1 MKGAWLLFIGRTYK
15 TINSTC
21 NLFHSWTVCKLYFL
35 YNHSAFP
42 TRSYECALKLNDLF
56 DLNDKFINGSFT
68 FSPGYIYILSFNG
81 TYVCLMVLVSN
92 ISRLIVCI
100 LYDICEYRCLWK
112 AHSRDHKRNKNLLHI
127 SCNSWCMLRKNQ
139 KGILFQG

>member
-1 MKGAWLLFIGRTYK
+1 MRFVT
-15 TINSTC
+15 
-21 NLFHSWTVCKLYFL
+21 FL
-35 YNHSAFP
+35 DCLQIIFSLQSLRLSHK
-42 TRSYECALKLNDLF
+42 SYECALKLNDLWITSLLF
-56 DLNDKFINGSFT
+56 DLNNKFMNGSFT
-68 FSPGYIYILSFNG
+68 FSPGYIYTLSFNG

-92 ISRLIVCI
+92 IPRLIVCI